1 MCVGSLDHLAIV
13 NLSEVCHVWRKK
25 EILFMSTQLDLLSFV
40 KVILSGLF
48 VLLFLVDF
56 PF

>member
-25 EILFMSTQLDLLSFV
+25 EILFMSTQLNLLSFV